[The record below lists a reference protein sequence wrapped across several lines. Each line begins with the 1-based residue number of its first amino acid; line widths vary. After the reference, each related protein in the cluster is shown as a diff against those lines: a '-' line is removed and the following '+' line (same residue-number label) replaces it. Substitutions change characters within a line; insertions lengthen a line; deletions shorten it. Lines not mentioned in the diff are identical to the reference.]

1 MIPVALAAQLS
12 GSAETRRTF
21 AIFEALLA
29 RETLEAW
36 LVLRLSALVVAVS
49 AVILGEVAVDPLR

>member
-1 MIPVALAAQLS
+1 VIPIALAAQLS
-12 GSAETRRTF
+12 GRREAHRTF
-21 AIFEALLA
+21 AIFASLLA
-29 RETLEAW
+29 RQTLEAW